1 MRKSD
6 KKLEKSIVSA
16 LTAACENDLKRYKG
30 FQWLT
35 HIVNFHSFPDSLSI
49 ICVFDT
55 QENLIKVTGSNTVE
69 GFKRAIE
76 TRLLASN
83 IKVKDIKKR
92 IVFDTEEA
100 CDNEHNGSWD
110 RRFEGL
116 HSARHA

>member
-6 KKLEKSIVSA
+6 KKLENSIVSA
-16 LTAACENDLKRYKG
+16 LTAACENDLKSYQG

-55 QENLIKVTGSNTVE
+55 QENLIKVTGGNAA
-69 GFKRAIE
+69 GDFKTAIE
-76 TRLLASN
+76 ARLLASN
-83 IKVKDIKKR
+83 IKIKDIKKR

-100 CDNEHNGSWD
+100 CENEHNGSWN
-110 RRFEGL
+110 RRFADL
-116 HSARHA
+116 QNARHA